1 MATPAAM
8 TTSPH
13 RHMRL
18 GMIAIGGIL
27 LAALL
32 GWAAGFVWFINTTAR
47 PAVPPPKADGIVALT
62 GGAERIEAALR
73 LLAGGHAD
81 KLLVSGIGGSI
92 DVAALAH
99 RAGVDP
105 VPLTPRVTLGRS
117 ATSTHGNAVETAAWA
132 RANNIRSIIVV
143 TAYYHMPRA
152 MTELRR
158 EVAGISL
165 FPYPVLNPE
174 RGNTVPIRLMAEEYS
189 KFLLTTAGVSA
200 WLPAREPAH
209 GGNAG

>member
-1 MATPAAM
+1 M
-8 TTSPH
+8 TTMHH
-13 RHMRL
+13 RRMRH
-18 GMIAIGGIL
+18 GMIAIGGAL
-27 LAALL
+27 LAALVS
-32 GWAAGFVWFINTTAR
+32 WTAGFAWFIHTAAR
-47 PAVPPPKADGIVALT
+47 PAVTPPKADGIVALT
-62 GGAERIEAALR
+62 GGAERIEAALH
-73 LLAGGHAD
+73 LLADGHAD

-92 DVAALAH
+92 DIAALTR
-99 RAGVDP
+99 RAGVDR
-105 VPLTPRVTLGRS
+105 VSLAPRVTLGRS

-152 MTELRR
+152 MTELHR
-158 EVAGISL
+158 EVAGVSL

-200 WLPAREPAH
+200 WLRTREPPH